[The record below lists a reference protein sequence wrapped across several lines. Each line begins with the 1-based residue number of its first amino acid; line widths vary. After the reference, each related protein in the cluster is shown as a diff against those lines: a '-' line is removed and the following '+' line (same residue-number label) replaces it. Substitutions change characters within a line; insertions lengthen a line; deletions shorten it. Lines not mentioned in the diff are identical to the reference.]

1 MVFRSQ
7 QGVGHLLMC
16 NAPKLLENTSFSTD
30 PAKNGRVTT
39 IFKKEASLSSICST
53 VVRLNFHC
61 TFDNVNYAITLLTG
75 KKDSSRGPTVVE
87 TE

>member
-1 MVFRSQ
+1 MQCSEITGKYFVFNRS
-7 QGVGHLLMC
+7 G
-16 NAPKLLENTSFSTD
+16 K
-30 PAKNGRVTT
+30 KGRVTT